1 MVNVSSIIHAVS
13 DEVTTAQKKVSAF
26 LNGGALPISS
36 WHHRENK
43 ILSKTF
49 IIAHRGASGY
59 LPEHSIPAYK
69 LAVDLGADYIEPD
82 LVITKD
88 GEFVALHDLLLD
100 STTNVATFP
109 QFQDRLTTKEV
120 EGLNMTGYF
129 VDDFMMDELRLL
141 RVRQRLPDIRPTYYD
156 NMFHIPQLSEIFAL
170 AQNETIKN
178 ERQVGLY
185 IELKHPQYYKTKGKN
200 MEEMLLS
207 ALREG
212 GYETKGVVAN
222 LMGKTEA
229 SPIIIQCFDVST
241 LVSLRS
247 KCDLPLIQ
255 LVNTDPNHF
264 TVSALWTNANLDV
277 VQQYANGIGPPLSFF
292 TAEDTSYAK
301 GLEMITQAAER
312 NLVIHPWQLQSETRF
327 VSARFDG
334 NPVHESLY
342 FVCCLETQGIFT
354 EFPDQTIRAI
364 ESSHNDAKLCASLCP
379 TKFPNTTSMH
389 KEWAKELAKDCAMPE
404 KVGLLIAAVVILG
417 ILSVVLGAA
426 ACCTAEFMK
435 TRKQLAELLEE
446 GKRNRN
452 RNREYEMVSVNESD
466 SQHGMDDRH
475 NNNSKV
481 VQAND
486 DE

>member
-1 MVNVSSIIHAVS
+1 MVNVSSILHTVTE
-13 DEVTTAQKKVSAF
+13 EVTSAQKKVALF
-26 LNGGALPISS
+26 LSGGALPISS
-36 WHHRENK
+36 WHHLHDK

-69 LAVDLGADYIEPD
+69 LAIDLGTDYIEPD
-82 LVITKD
+82 LVISKD
-88 GEFVALHDLLLD
+88 GVFVALHDLLLD

-109 QFQDRLTTKEV
+109 QFQDRKTTKEV

-129 VDDFMMDELRLL
+129 VDDFLMEELRLL
-141 RVRQRLPDIRPTYYD
+141 RVRQRLGEIRPTYYD
-156 NMFHIPQLSEIFAL
+156 NMFPIPQLSEIFAL

-178 ERQVGLY
+178 ERQIGLY
-185 IELKHPQYYKTKGKN
+185 IELKHPQYYKGKGKN
-200 MEEMLLS
+200 MEDLLLS
-207 ALREG
+207 ALRVG

-241 LVSLRS
+241 LGSLRS

-277 VQQYANGIGPPLSFF
+277 VQQYANGLGPPLSFF

-312 NLVIHPWQLQSETRF
+312 NLVVHPWQLQSETRF
-327 VSARFDG
+327 VSKRFEG
-334 NPVHESLY
+334 NAVHESLY
-342 FVCCLETQGIFT
+342 FVCCLEMQGIFT
-354 EFPDQTIRAI
+354 EFPDQTRLAI
-364 ESSHNDAKLCASLCP
+364 ESSHNDAKLCTLLCP

-404 KVGLLIAAVVILG
+404 KMGLLIAAVVILG
-417 ILSVVLGAA
+417 IFVVVLGAA

-435 TRKQLAELLEE
+435 TRKQLAELVEE
-446 GKRNRN
+446 GKRNRH

-466 SQHGMDDRH
+466 SQHGTDNKH
-475 NNNSKV
+475 NKSKV

>member
-1 MVNVSSIIHAVS
+1 MVNVSSILHTVS
-13 DEVTTAQKKVSAF
+13 EDFTSAQKKVSAF

-36 WHHRENK
+36 WKHHENK

-69 LAVDLGADYIEPD
+69 LAIDLGADYIEPD

-88 GEFVALHDLLLD
+88 NEFVALHDLLLD

-109 QFQDRLTTKEV
+109 QFLDRKTTKEV
-120 EGLNMTGYF
+120 EGLNMTGFF
-129 VDDFMMDELRLL
+129 VDDFSMEELRLL
-141 RVRQRLPDIRPTYYD
+141 RVQQRLGEFRPTYYD
-156 NMFHIPQLSEIFAL
+156 NMFPIPQLSDIFAL
-170 AQNETIKN
+170 AQNETMKN
-178 ERQVGLY
+178 ERQIGLY
-185 IELKHPQYYKTKGKN
+185 IELKHPQYYKSKGKN
-200 MEEMLLS
+200 MEDLLLS
-207 ALREG
+207 VLKVG

-222 LMGKTEA
+222 LMTKTEA
-229 SPIIIQCFDVST
+229 SPIIIQCFDAPT

-264 TVSALWTNANLDV
+264 TVAALWTNANLDL

-292 TAEDTSYAK
+292 TAEDTTYAK
-301 GLEMITQAAER
+301 GLEMMTQAAER
-312 NLVIHPWQLQSETRF
+312 NLVVHPWQLQTESKF
-327 VSARFDG
+327 VSKRFEG
-334 NPVHESLY
+334 NSVHESLY

-354 EFPDQTIRAI
+354 EFPDQTRLAI
-364 ESSHNDAKLCASLCP
+364 ESSHNDAKLCALLCP
-379 TKFPNTTSMH
+379 TKFPNSTSMH

-404 KVGLLIAAVVILG
+404 KIGLLIAAVVILG
-417 ILSVVLGAA
+417 ILVVILGAA

-435 TRKQLAELLEE
+435 TRQQLAELVEE
-446 GKRNRN
+446 GKRNRR
-452 RNREYEMVSVNESD
+452 RNREYEMVNVND
-466 SQHGMDDRH
+466 SEHGTDNADNR
-475 NNNSKV
+475 SKV

-486 DE
+486 DDE